1 MEMLM
6 FIRISLEE
14 ESNCSSLP
22 ALGSLNW
29 ALEEPPQQMK
39 TSLHA
44 SATLMNQH
52 PKTLTFRWDGKQGV

>member
-6 FIRISLEE
+6 FIGMSLGE

-29 ALEEPPQQMK
+29 ALEELSQQM
-39 TSLHA
+39 
-44 SATLMNQH
+44 QH
-52 PKTLTFRWDGKQGV
+52 PSMHLQL